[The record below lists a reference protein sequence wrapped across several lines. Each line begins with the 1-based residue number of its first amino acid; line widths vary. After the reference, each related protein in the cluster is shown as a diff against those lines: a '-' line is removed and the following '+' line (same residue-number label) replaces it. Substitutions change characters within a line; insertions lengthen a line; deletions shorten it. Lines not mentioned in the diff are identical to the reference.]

1 MRVLIVSVVHDPE
14 DARIRHRQIGALRA
28 AGHEVV
34 LAAPF
39 TGYSRPL
46 PTDIEGIDLPRA
58 QGRRR
63 FRALSAC
70 RRILRDQAPRADVIL
85 LHDPEL
91 LGAVATVPGLDR
103 SRVVWDVH
111 EDTAAALAMKSWLPG
126 AVKPVVGRAVRA
138 AEGWADRMVRLLLAE
153 ESYADRFPRQ
163 HPVIP
168 NSTFVPVGEPP
179 PPGDDRVVY
188 VGALT
193 EARGAFEMA
202 ELGRALAPLGVAVHL
217 VGPAGGRVAAR
228 LQSAHEAG
236 EIVWHG
242 FVPNDRALK
251 LVEGA
256 LAGLSLLHDQPNYAR
271 ARPTKIMEYIA
282 RGVPVVSTPN
292 PVSAEL
298 LDQHGCGLVVPFGD
312 VRAAADAVRKLR
324 DEPGL
329 RRSMAAAGRRA
340 ALEQYNWAIDGQRF
354 VAILEGWA
362 ARTPDGDAAAV
373 SPQLR

>member
-1 MRVLIVSVVHDPE
+1 MRVLVVTVVHDPE

-39 TGYSRPL
+39 TGYGRPL
-46 PTDIEGIDLPRA
+46 PTEIEGIDLPRA

-70 RRILRDQAPRADVIL
+70 RRMLRDQAPRADVIL

-91 LGAVATVPGLDR
+91 LAAVAAVPRLDR

-111 EDTAAALAMKSWLPG
+111 EDTAAALTLKSWLPE
-126 AVKPVVGRAVRA
+126 PVRPIVRRTVRA
-138 AEGWADRMVRLLLAE
+138 AEGWADRTVRLLLAE

-163 HPVIP
+163 HHVIP
-168 NSTFVPVGEPP
+168 NSTFVPAEEPP

-188 VGALT
+188 VGALSA
-193 EARGAFEMA
+193 ARGAHDMV
-202 ELGRALAPLGVAVHL
+202 ELGRALVPLGIAVHL
-217 VGPAGGRVAAR
+217 VGPAGGQVAAR

-251 LVEGA
+251 LMEGA
-256 LAGLSLLHDQPNYAR
+256 LAGLSLLHDQPN
-271 ARPTKIMEYIA
+271 
-282 RGVPVVSTPN
+282 
-292 PVSAEL
+292 
-298 LDQHGCGLVVPFGD
+298 
-312 VRAAADAVRKLR
+312 
-324 DEPGL
+324 
-329 RRSMAAAGRRA
+329 
-340 ALEQYNWAIDGQRF
+340 
-354 VAILEGWA
+354 
-362 ARTPDGDAAAV
+362 
-373 SPQLR
+373 